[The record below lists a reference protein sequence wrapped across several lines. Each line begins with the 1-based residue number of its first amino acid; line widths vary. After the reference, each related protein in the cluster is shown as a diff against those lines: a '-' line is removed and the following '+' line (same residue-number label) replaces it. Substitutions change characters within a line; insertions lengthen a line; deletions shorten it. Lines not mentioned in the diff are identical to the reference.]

1 MTHSVVRRKR
11 RIINRLT
18 VERSTT
24 PMNFK
29 QHCRARVSRP
39 LLFLLAALLLP
50 VAAQAQGASDYPV
63 RPITLVVPFAAGGP
77 VDLIARTA
85 ADALSKEI
93 NQRVVV
99 ENKGGAGGAI
109 AFGYVAHAKPDGY
122 TLVSVDMSFAVLSHF
137 QSHTGFDPLKDFRMI
152 GQTTRST
159 LVLVVPADSKTGDL
173 ASFIANARK
182 SGRDVSLATAGPGST
197 PHLAALSFSKA
208 AKIDPLMVPY
218 RGMTPAVTD
227 LLAGRVTGAFV
238 GPQSAVG
245 LVKEKKLKM
254 LAAIGQERL
263 DMAKEVP
270 TFAEKGLDL
279 PGFKHGTWYG
289 LAAPAGTPDAII
301 NKLNAALNRALHKPE
316 VQNRLRPLG
325 IFVATTTPA
334 AFQSFIHDQVLS
346 WDAIAAKVDRKP

>member
-1 MTHSVVRRKR
+1 MRWCASED
-11 RIINRLT
+11 RIFNRLI
-18 VERSTT
+18 VEWNAMHVKVDQRCLTWVIRS
-24 PMNFK
+24 
-29 QHCRARVSRP
+29 
-39 LLFLLAALLLP
+39 LLFLLAALFFSFD
-50 VAAQAQGASDYPV
+50 AQAQSPSDYPV
-63 RPITLVVPFAAGGP
+63 RPITLVVPFSAGGP

-85 ADALSKEI
+85 ADALSEEI
-93 NQRVVV
+93 KQTVVV
-99 ENKGGAGGAI
+99 ENKPGAGGAI
-109 AFGYVAHAKPDGY
+109 AFSYVAHAKRDGY
-122 TLVSVDMSFAVLSHF
+122 TLVSVDMSFAVLAHF
-137 QSHTGFDPLKDFRMI
+137 QSHTGFDPLKDFKMI

-182 SGRDVSLATAGPGST
+182 SGHDVSLATAGPGST

-227 LLAGRVTGAFV
+227 LLGGRVTGAFV

-263 DMAKEVP
+263 EMAKDVP

-279 PGFKHGTWYG
+279 PGFRQGTWYG

-301 NKLNAALNRALHKPE
+301 NKLNTALNRALQKPE
-316 VQNRLRPLG
+316 VQKRLEPLG
-325 IFVATTTPA
+325 ISVATTTPA
-334 AFQSFIHDQVLS
+334 AFQSFIHDQVLN
-346 WDAIAAKVDRKP
+346 WNEIASKVD

>member
-1 MTHSVVRRKR
+1 MKADQTCF
-11 RIINRLT
+11 I
-18 VERSTT
+18 
-24 PMNFK
+24 
-29 QHCRARVSRP
+29 RP
-39 LLFLLAALLLP
+39 FVLSFLLLATLLIP
-50 VAAQAQGASDYPV
+50 PGAQAQGGGGYPA

-93 NQRVVV
+93 KQTVVV
-99 ENKGGAGGAI
+99 ENKAGAGGSI
-109 AFGYVAHAKPDGY
+109 AFSSVAHAKPDGY
-122 TLVSVDMSFAVLSHF
+122 TIVSVDMSFAVLSHF
-137 QSHTGFDPLKDFRMI
+137 QTHAGFDPLKDFKMI

-159 LVLVVPADSKTGDL
+159 LVLVVPADSKMGDL
-173 ASFIANARK
+173 ASFIANASK
-182 SGRDVSLATAGPGST
+182 SGHDVSLATAGPGST

-227 LLAGRVTGAFV
+227 LLGGRVTGAFV

-254 LAAIGQERL
+254 LAAIGQQRL
-263 DMAKEVP
+263 EMAKDVP

-279 PGFKHGTWYG
+279 PGFRQGTWYG

-301 NKLNAALNRALHKPE
+301 NKLNAALNRALRKPE
-316 VQNRLRPLG
+316 VQQRLRPLG

-346 WDAIAAKVDRKP
+346 WNEIASKVDQKP

>member
-1 MTHSVVRRKR
+1 MKAD
-11 RIINRLT
+11 RICFI
-18 VERSTT
+18 
-24 PMNFK
+24 
-29 QHCRARVSRP
+29 RP
-39 LLFLLAALLLP
+39 LVLSLLLLVALLLP
-50 VAAQAQGASDYPV
+50 PGAKAQGANDYPA

-93 NQRVVV
+93 NQTVVV

-109 AFGYVAHAKPDGY
+109 AFSYVAHAKPDGY
-122 TLVSVDMSFAVLSHF
+122 TIVSVDMSFAVLSHF
-137 QSHTGFDPLKDFRMI
+137 QSHAGFDPLQDFKMI

-182 SGRDVSLATAGPGST
+182 SGHDVSLATAGPGST
-197 PHLAALSFSKA
+197 PHLAALSFSRA

-227 LLAGRVTGAFV
+227 LLGGRVTGAFV

-263 DMAKEVP
+263 EMAKNVP

-279 PGFKHGTWYG
+279 PGFKQGTWYG
-289 LAAPAGTPDAII
+289 LAAPAGTPAAII

-316 VQNRLRPLG
+316 VQERLRPLG

-346 WDAIAAKVDRKP
+346 WNEIASKVDQKP